1 MAKIPADGYER
12 FRAEPDLTPGQ
23 VYQKRTQSDQA
34 GFPADR
40 RYWESI
46 VPTLAYEGG
55 PNGRLTLRSIEL
67 VPISLGWKDARHR
80 RGRPRLAGMRGGKRH
95 PRPLRRAL
103 AAVRHR
109 ALQRDAVGSAG
120 LRYSLMPPN
129 TFDRFRLTGRTALV
143 TGARREIGRAIAL
156 ALAGAGARLAIH
168 HADTAEEA
176 ADADTVVREIEQDG
190 GTARAF
196 GQDFALDDAGH
207 RLAAAV
213 TAWSPVDIL
222 VLNASIEL
230 PEAYQGISRERFDKQ
245 ISVNLRSPLELLQA
259 LVPSM
264 AARGWGRV
272 VTIGSVQQV
281 RPHPQ
286 MMVYAGTKAAQ
297 LNWSWN
303 LARQFGGHGVTV
315 NNLAPGAIL
324 TARNR
329 AQMATEGE
337 ALVQRIPAGRLGKP
351 DDLAGAALLLCSDAG
366 AYINGVNLYVDGG
379 RSIA

>member
-1 MAKIPADGYER
+1 M
-12 FRAEPDLTPGQ
+12 PDP
-23 VYQKRTQSDQA
+23 
-34 GFPADR
+34 
-40 RYWESI
+40 
-46 VPTLAYEGG
+46 
-55 PNGRLTLRSIEL
+55 
-67 VPISLGWKDARHR
+67 
-80 RGRPRLAGMRGGKRH
+80 
-95 PRPLRRAL
+95 
-103 AAVRHR
+103 
-109 ALQRDAVGSAG
+109 
-120 LRYSLMPPN
+120 
-129 TFDRFRLTGRTALV
+129 FDRFRLAGRTALV

-168 HADTAEEA
+168 HAGTAEEA
-176 ADADTVVREIEQDG
+176 ADADGVVREIERAG
-190 GTARAF
+190 GAARAF
-196 GQDFALDDAGH
+196 AQDFATDDSGR
-207 RLAAAV
+207 RLADTV

-230 PEAYQGISRERFDKQ
+230 PEAYQTISRERFDKQ
-245 ISVNLRSPLELLQA
+245 IAVNLRSPLELLQA
-259 LVPSM
+259 LVPAM
-264 AARGWGRV
+264 AGRGWGRV

-297 LNWSWN
+297 LNWAWN

-337 ALVQRIPAGRLGKP
+337 ALVQRIPAGRLGTP

-366 AYINGVNLYVDGG
+366 AYINGANLYVDGG
-379 RSIA
+379 RSIV